1 MSVQQCCLVVLTV
14 SLLACLCPLVASQ
27 ITCEPGQGILR
38 RLPVEINQP
47 MHFNACGPAL
57 AGVNDT
63 AYEYSWSFGDGS
75 MPVQANESWVSHTYA
90 KPGIY
95 DVSLNVTH
103 NNTISNYTSIS
114 RIFDCTDNATRAG
127 QDVIIVQGNRTKDSV
142 LTLWACIPEEDR
154 NNPNYTITY
163 SWDFGDKSVDVPQ
176 LRRNQVLTH
185 TYNASGSFNV
195 TLKVGLDGDV
205 GTRQQIFS
213 SVVKIASATP
223 APAKKESDDGLSS
236 GDIAGIV
243 TGIIVGVV
251 LVTVGMG
258 MALNYVQQRRKKRNE
273 AINATSTH
281 YELLIEDGV

>member
-27 ITCEPGQGILR
+27 ITYPWRNGFVQG
-38 RLPVEINQP
+38 
-47 MHFNACGPAL
+47 A
-57 AGVNDT
+57 NDT

-75 MPVQANESWVSHTYA
+75 MPVQANESWVSHTYT

-95 DVSLNVTH
+95 DVSLN
-103 NNTISNYTSIS
+103 
-114 RIFDCTDNATRAG
+114 
-127 QDVIIVQGNRTKDSV
+127 DVIIVQGNRTKDSV
-142 LTLWACIPEEDR
+142 LTVWACIPEEDR
-154 NNPNYTITY
+154 NNPDYTITY
-163 SWDFGDKSVDVPQ
+163 SWDFGDNSVDVPQ

-205 GTRQQIFS
+205 GTMQETFS
-213 SVVKIASATP
+213 SVIKIASATP